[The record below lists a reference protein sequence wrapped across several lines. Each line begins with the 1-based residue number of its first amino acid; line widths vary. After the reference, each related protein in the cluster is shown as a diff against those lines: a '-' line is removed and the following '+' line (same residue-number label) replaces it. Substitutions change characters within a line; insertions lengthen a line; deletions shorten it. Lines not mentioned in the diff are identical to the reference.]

1 METTR
6 GGLSGATITVG
17 DRLVDKSGP
26 RCREQG
32 EWLYFH
38 ESPVLPAVRALH
50 DGGYGMEILSAP
62 TEPISLAATVNRL
75 GRLWV
80 QPAMVR
86 WDPFST
92 RAKLEGLL
100 DRYEDE
106 VAERV
111 DEVRMRILKAMRYS
125 AIEPGLTHGDPTY
138 ENLLMRGDAVVL
150 ADPIPATPAVPDLV
164 EVDKGKLLQSALG
177 WEEAVRGIPR
187 APWDPEDVLALGERG
202 VIVGWCLVHLLRT
215 LPYVDD
221 HAGVIHLIDAA
232 LAL

>member
-1 METTR
+1 MEMTR

-50 DGGYGMEILSAP
+50 DAGYGMEILSAP
-62 TEPISLAATVNRL
+62 TGPVWLTIVVSRL
-75 GRLWV
+75 ERLWSEPPTAAWNP
-80 QPAMVR
+80 QATAGKIR
-86 WDPFST
+86 
-92 RAKLEGLL
+92 GLL
-100 DRYEDE
+100 SDYDGVLGTRGR
-106 VAERV
+106 AV
-111 DEVRMRILKAMRYS
+111 DERIVPMMLFPGHS
-125 AIEPGLTHGDPTY
+125 GLTHGDPTY
-138 ENLLMRGDAVVL
+138 ENLLMRGEAVVL

-164 EVDKGKLLQSALG
+164 EVDMGKLLQSALG
-177 WEEAVRGIPR
+177 WESIVRGVPR
-187 APWDPEDVLALGERG
+187 APWRPDEVLALGNRS
-202 VIVGWCLVHLLRT
+202 VIIGWCLVHLLRT

-221 HAGVIHLIDAA
+221 HAGVLHLIDDA